1 LMAKNLSERLLDM
14 VENDARFIGL
24 TASQVLAWL
33 KIIRLIDRN
42 ATRRDVA
49 HAASTCW
56 DEMRLHLHV
65 SNDRLLTL
73 MDIFQARG
81 LLRYVS
87 GFFLV
92 PDEVLPVM
100 NARPHMK
107 RIRERNRQEE
117 EEFWRSD
124 EGRKVLASDAGD
136 S

>member
-1 LMAKNLSERLLDM
+1 
-14 VENDARFIGL
+14 
-24 TASQVLAWL
+24 
-33 KIIRLIDRN
+33 
-42 ATRRDVA
+42 
-49 HAASTCW
+49 
-56 DEMRLHLHV
+56 MRLHLHV

>member
-1 LMAKNLSERLLDM
+1 MAKNLSERLLDM

>member
-1 LMAKNLSERLLDM
+1 MARNLSERLLDM

>member
-1 LMAKNLSERLLDM
+1 MARNLSERLLDM

-117 EEFWRSD
+117 EFWRSD

>member
-1 LMAKNLSERLLDM
+1 MARNLSERLLDM
-14 VENDARFIGL
+14 VEDDARFIGL